1 MTKNK
6 LTTRDLISDI
16 IELESQIEVCADIA
30 EREELQGQ
38 LVKVKKDIER
48 KMKNL
53 DVFDFELTRKNNLL
67 QSEIDTLLDEAKR
80 LKQKQH
86 KISEIKR
93 FFDTVL
99 IPMIVKEVG
108 KDGKYETD
116 TKRYT
121 LYKTYGPLEI
131 GSLED
136 IDGKYKKMKME
147 QYIDKKEARKDAIE
161 ADKKGEELPGLKV
174 KKIERVRKS

>member
-86 KISEIKR
+86 KKQLLQQHHQKSQSSTILEIK
-93 FFDTVL
+93 
-99 IPMIVKEVG
+99 
-108 KDGKYETD
+108 
-116 TKRYT
+116 
-121 LYKTYGPLEI
+121 
-131 GSLED
+131 
-136 IDGKYKKMKME
+136 
-147 QYIDKKEARKDAIE
+147 
-161 ADKKGEELPGLKV
+161 
-174 KKIERVRKS
+174 